1 MTPKQFALLIDER
14 VSEKKI
20 THMDAILD
28 YCQEKKID
36 PGEVKQLINRNLKE
50 KVKVNAEDLNFLP
63 KTARLPV

>member
-1 MTPKQFALLIDER
+1 MTPKQFALLIEGR

-28 YCQEKKID
+28 YCEEKKID
-36 PGEVKQLINRNLKE
+36 PSEVKQLINRNLKE